1 MKIIFV
7 KEYTDHKLMGVPMVI
22 DMGQKGEVLDE
33 EKGTVLLTEGMA
45 WAVELNSVPSEYYVR
60 LVS

>member
-33 EKGTVLLTEGMA
+33 VKGTILLTDLA
-45 WAVELNSVPSEYYVR
+45 WPLELQSVPSEYYVR

>member
-7 KEYTDHKLMGVPMVI
+7 KEYEDTSLLSVPVMI
-22 DMGQKGEVLDE
+22 EAGQKGEVLDE
-33 EKGTVLLTEGMA
+33 EKGIVLLTEGMA
-45 WAVELNSVPSEYYVR
+45 WPLELQSVPSEYYVR

>member
-7 KEYTDHKLMGVPMVI
+7 KEYEDTSLLSVPVMI
-22 DMGQKGEVLDE
+22 EAGQKGEVLDE

-45 WAVELNSVPSEYYVR
+45 WPIELNSVPSEYYVR